1 MPQPKDTPGTRT
13 AQGEW
18 VSAEQ
23 IRGLYRTAPAGLIAA
38 LIGAFL
44 LSGVLYVGNTSLSHV
59 SLWLI
64 FVLADFSVRSRLCRA
79 YARRKPADS
88 DWRPWARYF
97 TLATLGG
104 GLVWGIGAVWLIPPG
119 QPVQELLI
127 MLVISATAS
136 GAMPAFGSYLPA
148 TYAYFIPAML
158 PYLLWALTRND
169 PLHFLLSLMDL
180 VFMVAI
186 SVVAWYASRHLRDS
200 YLLRF
205 DNMVLANDLQ
215 HQKEVAEQANLAK
228 SRFLASASHDLRQP
242 VHALGMFVSAL
253 RTRQM
258 DQEAQRLVAHIDGSL
273 RAMDSLFTA
282 LLDISCLDAG
292 IVECHAKSFPIQT
305 LLERVCRDYSQ
316 AAQDKG
322 LLLTLKPCSVIV
334 HTDPVLLERIL
345 RNILSNAVRYTHHG
359 GILVGCRRGQRLRL
373 QVRDTG
379 PGIPVEYQERVF
391 EEFYQMGNP
400 ERDRTQGL
408 GLGLAIVR
416 RLATLLDCPLEMVS
430 TPTKGTL
437 LSIRVPVAD
446 SASIQMDKAEETTD
460 SLRRGLILV
469 IDDEASIQEAMRSL
483 LTSWGHHVLVAGS
496 EAEMLQ
502 RLAACPARPDLII
515 CDYRLRLNENGI
527 GVIQRLRMEYNDDIP
542 AILITGDTAPDR
554 LIEARESG
562 LLLLHKPVPH
572 GKLRAAIGNL
582 MAAAQLPSSLLRPD

>member
-1 MPQPKDTPGTRT
+1 MPQLNNASSTQPTK
-13 AQGEW
+13 AEW
-18 VSAEQ
+18 VAAEQ
-23 IRGLYRTAPAGLIAA
+23 IRGLYRTAPAGLVAA

-44 LSGVLYVGNTSLSHV
+44 LAGVLPYVGSTPLPHIFW
-59 SLWLI
+59 WLI
-64 FVLADFSVRSRLCRA
+64 FVLADFSLRLLLCRY
-79 YARRKPADS
+79 YARCNTATS
-88 DWRPWARYF
+88 NWRPWARYF
-97 TLATLGG
+97 TLATLAG
-104 GLVWGIGAVWLIPPG
+104 GLAWGIGAVWLITPG
-119 QPVQELLI
+119 QPIQELLI

-158 PYLLWALTRND
+158 PYLLWALSRND

-186 SVVAWYASRHLRDS
+186 SVVAWYSNRHLRDS
-200 YLLRF
+200 YRLRF

-253 RTRQM
+253 RSRQM
-258 DQEAQRLVAHIDGSL
+258 DHEAQRLVAHIDGSIH
-273 RAMDSLFTA
+273 AMDSLFTA

-292 IVECHAKSFPIQT
+292 VVECHAKTFPIQT
-305 LLERVCRDYSQ
+305 LLERVCRDYRQ
-316 AAQDKG
+316 AALDKG
-322 LLLTLKPCSVIV
+322 LQLRLQPCSVIV

-345 RNILSNAVRYTHHG
+345 RNILSNAVRYTQQG
-359 GILVGCRRGQRLRL
+359 GILVGCRRGQRVRL

-379 PGIPVEYQERVF
+379 PGISAEYQERVF
-391 EEFYQMGNP
+391 EEFYQVGNP

-416 RLATLLDCPLEMVS
+416 RLAALLDCPLEMVS
-430 TPTKGTL
+430 TPAQGTL
-437 LSIRVPVAD
+437 LSIGVRVAD
-446 SASIQMDKAEETTD
+446 QASIQHDETQAPVG
-460 SLRRGLILV
+460 SLRCGLILV
-469 IDDEASIQEAMRSL
+469 IDDEVSIQEAMRSL
-483 LTSWGHHVLVAGS
+483 LKSWGHQVITAAS

-502 RLAACPARPDLII
+502 HLAACPIRPDLII
-515 CDYRLRLNENGI
+515 CDYRLRHHENGI
-527 GVIQRLRMEYNDDIP
+527 SVIQHLQTEYNDHIP

-554 LIEARESG
+554 LSEAQASG

-582 MAAAQLPSSLLRPD
+582 IGATPLP